1 MIASGGQVVEVDAQT
16 GTVQRTFELTTSLE
30 AQLTTMAVHKR
41 MIIANSTHRLVA
53 LSRDKFKKLW
63 KSGDLGERFECL
75 LMCGEYLFAAV
86 DGEVHAIDL
95 ESGQS
100 AFTESFEGPRR
111 AITLLSDESDPERP
125 MLYVGHCGKVYA
137 IDVKSKKRLD
147 KVMLV
152 SEDDTFG
159 VTMTFWRGVLL
170 ATSGGVIMAFSMKTH
185 EPAWLLQ
192 YGHETGYGFLSSLTC
207 FIHGGRDIVIIGSN
221 GYAVAADIKT
231 GEQLWLTSLPKG
243 GYAFVSSLFYDG
255 ILYVTSNGRMWAI
268 NLDNGE
274 VSWNI
279 ALEGLGSHS
288 PLLLSTTAR
297 NNMASDT
304 PIIQAQKRTPS
315 FSLLR

>member
-1 MIASGGQVVEVDAQT
+1 MEVDSRT
-16 GTVQRTFELTTSLE
+16 GTALRTFELTTSLE
-30 AQLTTMAVHKR
+30 SQLTCMAVHKR
-41 MIIANSTHRLVA
+41 MIVANSTHRLVA
-53 LSRDKFKKLW
+53 LSRDRFKKLW

-75 LMCGEYLFAAV
+75 TVCGPYLFAAV

-95 ESGQS
+95 DSGQTVFS
-100 AFTESFEGPRR
+100 ETFEGPRR
-111 AITLLSDESDPERP
+111 AITLHAEETNPERP
-125 MLYVGHCGKVYA
+125 ILYVGHCGKVYA
-137 IDVKSKKRLD
+137 IDVNEKKLLE

-159 VTMTFWRGVLL
+159 VSLSWWRGVLL
-170 ATSGGVIMAFSMKTH
+170 ASSGGIVMAFSTETH

-192 YGHETGYGFLSSLTC
+192 FGHETGYGFMTSLTC
-207 FIHGGRDIVIIGSN
+207 FIHGGMDIVVIGSN

-231 GEQLWLTSLPKG
+231 GKQLWLTSLPKG

-255 ILYVTSNGRMWAI
+255 VLYVSSNGRMWAI

-279 ALEGLGSHS
+279 SLDGLGTHS
-288 PLLLSTTAR
+288 PLLLCTTSR
-297 NNMASDT
+297 NNMPSDT